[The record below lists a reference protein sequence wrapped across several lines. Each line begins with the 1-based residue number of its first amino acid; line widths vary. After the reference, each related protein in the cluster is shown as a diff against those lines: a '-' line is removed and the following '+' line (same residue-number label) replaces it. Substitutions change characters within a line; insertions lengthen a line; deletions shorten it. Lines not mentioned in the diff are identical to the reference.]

1 MNTAFR
7 YRASTPSGDVVE
19 GVVQA
24 ATPREAIDALRRQT
38 LVPVSL
44 EPAEGAVVR
53 SRTRREPPVDALAT
67 SLRTLAT
74 LLTTG
79 TTLDRA
85 LGFAGEHAGHP
96 QVTDGFARV
105 RQRIRDGSSL
115 SAALGAEELMGGFGI
130 AVVRAGEES
139 GGLDDALD
147 RLAQHYE
154 RVRDLQAQ
162 LRGALLYP
170 ALMATVAGVGIVV
183 LLTFVVP
190 RFSALLADV
199 GGTLPWTTR
208 TLVSMS
214 GVVTHWWWLWLP
226 MIAIVA
232 VATRQW
238 LQAPEHRVQWH
249 ASRLRWPVVGD
260 LESKLSAA
268 RYTRALGVLLKSGVG
283 VLSAMRLAGQVV
295 TNAALSARLE
305 AALEA
310 VTKGE
315 RIGASL
321 AESLPPLTVQLIA
334 AGEESGKLDELS
346 LRAADTLDADV
357 HRRLKSLI
365 ALVEPVLIV
374 LFGGVVGFIALALL
388 QAVYSINAGTLS

>member
-1 MNTAFR
+1 MTTTFR
-7 YRASTPSGDVVE
+7 YRASTPAGNVVE

-24 ATPREAIDALRRQT
+24 ASTREAIDALRRQT

-44 EPAEGAVVR
+44 EPADASV
-53 SRTRREPPVDALAT
+53 SRHRARREPRADALAT

-74 LLTTG
+74 LLTSG

-96 QVTDGFARV
+96 EVAGGFERV
-105 RQRIRDGSSL
+105 RQRVRDGSSL
-115 SAALGAEELMGGFGI
+115 SGALGAEELLGGFGI

-147 RLAQHYE
+147 RLAEHFE
-154 RVRDLQAQ
+154 RVRDLQSQ

-170 ALMATVAGVGIVV
+170 ALMAIVAGVGIVV

-214 GVVTHWWWLWLP
+214 GLVTHWWWLWLP
-226 MIAIVA
+226 VITVFV

-238 LQAPEHRVQWH
+238 LKAPEHRVQWH
-249 ASRLRWPVVGD
+249 ASRLRWPVIGD

-283 VLSAMRLAGQVV
+283 VLPAMRLAAQVV
-295 TNAALSARLE
+295 TNAAVRARLE
-305 AALEA
+305 AAVEE
-310 VTKGE
+310 VSQGE
-315 RIGASL
+315 RVGASL
-321 AESLPPLTVQLIA
+321 GASLPPLTVQLLS

-346 LRAADTLDADV
+346 LRAAESLDSDV